1 MEGERGCE
9 SVDRREPDAFFG
21 RGMITGLSAGN
32 TELRSGDLDQENRSG
47 GDDDDD
53 NGSAGRMEGTGGIG
67 GTGGSSGVGDVLL
80 TPESKVRLEPMDGVR
95 AGDVEVRGTLNV
107 GEDGRVCSLPMPTYA
122 GAGGGSGRR
131 LGVRI
136 RTLREGL
143 DADVCLDVLPDGVG
157 EGARLGVVRVGGG
170 ADGGGDGEACLG
182 GGIGSVDLSAS
193 GSSSSSNN
201 GRSPLSL
208 CRTSPAPTGTASGT
222 RKGTDGTDGEVE
234 FGDSR

>member
-1 MEGERGCE
+1 
-9 SVDRREPDAFFG
+9 
-21 RGMITGLSAGN
+21 MITGLSEGS

-53 NGSAGRMEGTGGIG
+53 DGSAGRMEGTGGTG

-80 TPESKVRLEPMDGVR
+80 RPESKVRLEPMDGVR
-95 AGDVEVRGTLNV
+95 AGDVEVRGALNV
-107 GEDGRVCSLPMPTYA
+107 GEDGRVNSLPTPTYA
-122 GAGGGSGRR
+122 SGAGGGSGRR
-131 LGVRI
+131 LGVRM

-157 EGARLGVVRVGGG
+157 EGAGVGVVRVGESAG
-170 ADGGGDGEACLG
+170 GGGDGEACLG
-182 GGIGSVDLSAS
+182 GGIDSVDLHAS

-201 GRSPLSL
+201 GRSTLSL
-208 CRTSPAPTGTASGT
+208 CRTGPAPTGTASGT
-222 RKGTDGTDGEVE
+222 RKGTDGEVE